1 MSLYMGGSPSGY
13 RKILHKGVEL
23 GKSGNWK
30 KTETF
35 IDKQYRI
42 YYLHVRAG
50 C

>member
-1 MSLYMGGSPSGY
+1 M
-13 RKILHKGVEL
+13 EL

-50 C
+50 CWKARKGQKTALNISL